1 MTDEAGLE
9 AFLAALP
16 WADFSQVAAPFF
28 NGDLTRAER
37 FLRTLQG
44 EARLG
49 LKLIQPHLTPGARVL
64 EVGSGMGLL
73 SAYLAS
79 TGINVTALEPGL
91 GGFGVSSVLAQA
103 AGRLPQFPT
112 LKRLDLPA
120 QDLRDLQFDFIFS
133 INVQEHIPELAEA
146 LRGMKRVLAPEGKML
161 HTCPNYFV
169 PFEPH
174 FGIPLVPLFPKLTE
188 RLVPRLRQSEL
199 WQSLNFITLP
209 QLRRMAEAEGLDIQF
224 ELGVLYRTFQR
235 LDTDVA
241 FRERQAKGLVKWVY
255 LSLKATGALSLLKH
269 LPPVFATPM
278 VFELKPRPTKS

>member
-1 MTDEAGLE
+1 MTDENALE
-9 AFLAALP
+9 SFLTSLP
-16 WADFSQVAAPFF
+16 WADFAQVAAPFF
-28 NGDLTRAER
+28 NNDLSRAER

-49 LKLIQPHLTPGARVL
+49 LKLIQPHLTLGDRVL

-79 TGINVTALEPGL
+79 RGIDVTALEPGL
-91 GGFGVSSVLAQA
+91 GGFGVSSALAQA
-103 AGRLPQFPT
+103 AGRLPHFPA

-146 LRGMKRVLAPEGKML
+146 LQGMKRVLAPKGKML
-161 HTCPNYFV
+161 HTCPNYFM

-188 RLVPRLRQSEL
+188 WLVPKLRKSEL

-209 QLRRMAEAEGLDIQF
+209 QLRRMAEVVGLDIKF
-224 ELGVLYRTFQR
+224 ETGALYRTFQR

-255 LSLKATGALSLLKH
+255 LLLKATGTLSLIKH
-269 LPPVFATPM
+269 LPPIFATPM
-278 VFELKPRPTKS
+278 VFELKHCPTKS